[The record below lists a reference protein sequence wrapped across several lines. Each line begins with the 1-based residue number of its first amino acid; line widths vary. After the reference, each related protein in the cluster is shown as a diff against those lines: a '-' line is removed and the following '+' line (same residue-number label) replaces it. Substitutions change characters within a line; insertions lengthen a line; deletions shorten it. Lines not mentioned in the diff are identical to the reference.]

1 MKAKK
6 THQYLRVM
14 GDLEEKIRAG
24 KWKEGDYIPTEK
36 EICKM
41 YDVSRITTRR
51 ALDELQRMGYVNRQ
65 HGRGSQL
72 ISRVAT
78 AARESVCVV
87 MNPEEHLYMPL
98 AQRIIAGL
106 QCCNYQVVA
115 HTMDVVL
122 NNPEAAS
129 RIPPNTKA
137 LIIEGASSI
146 EAEFALNTMRGV
158 KFSVLVLPEISGDE
172 RFSACIESDVFH
184 AGYIV
189 AKHCADAGYKRIVF
203 FTYPID
209 PKQYWAISVRHHYE
223 GMQAACHEKK
233 VELILRDIADKRQ
246 EQWSNGI
253 AKMLEEVG
261 KGCAVSSNMDF
272 LASLVYR
279 VARDMGWRI
288 PEDLGLVGYHN
299 TAWSMSLD
307 MTTIDIQIDVI
318 ARQAINIVQKQKKGT
333 IVVPPAL
340 IVRGTTAAVSSRG
353 DL

>member
-14 GDLEEKIRAG
+14 GDLEENIRAG

-36 EICKM
+36 EICDK
-41 YDVSRITTRR
+41 YSVSRITTRR

-78 AARESVCVV
+78 VARESVCVV

-106 QCCNYQVVA
+106 QCRNYQVVA
-115 HTMDVVL
+115 HTMNVVL
-122 NNPEAAS
+122 DNPEIAS

-137 LIIEGASSI
+137 LIIEGAYSI
-146 EAEFALNTMRGV
+146 EAEFALNTMRGA
-158 KFSVLVLPEISGDE
+158 KFSVLVLSEAPGDE
-172 RFSACIESDVFH
+172 RFSASINTDLFH
-184 AGYIV
+184 GGYIA
-189 AKHCADAGYKRIVF
+189 AKHCADSGYKRIVF

-209 PKQYWAISVRHHYE
+209 PLQQWAISVRHHYD
-223 GMQAACHEKK
+223 GMQAACREAN
-233 VELILRDIADKRQ
+233 VELLLRDIADKRQ
-246 EQWSNGI
+246 EQWSDGI
-253 AKMLEEVG
+253 AKMLKEVG
-261 KGCAVSSNMDF
+261 KGCAVLSNMDF

-279 VARDMGWRI
+279 VARDLGWLI

-318 ARQAINIVQKQKKGT
+318 ARQTINIVEKQKKGT
-333 IVVPPAL
+333 VVVPPVL
-340 IVRGTTAAVSSRG
+340 IVRGTTAAVSTRG